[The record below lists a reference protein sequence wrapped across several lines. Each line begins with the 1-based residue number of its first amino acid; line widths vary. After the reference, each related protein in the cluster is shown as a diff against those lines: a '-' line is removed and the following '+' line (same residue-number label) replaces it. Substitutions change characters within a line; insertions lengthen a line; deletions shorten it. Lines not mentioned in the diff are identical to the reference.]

1 MYRTYLRKSFEI
13 TGNVVFLNYG
23 EQSRILCNE
32 CFPEEFEELKQHYH
46 TVENHPIFLSD
57 EFDYTP
63 TCDIY
68 LDTIDVNLIEYN
80 KPRKKV
86 SLNVSL

>member
-13 TGNVVFLNYG
+13 TGNGLFLNYG

-63 TCDIY
+63 TCDICSST
-68 LDTIDVNLIEYN
+68 LDVNLIEYN
-80 KPRKKV
+80 KPK
-86 SLNVSL
+86 

>member
-46 TVENHPIFLSD
+46 TVEN
-57 EFDYTP
+57 
-63 TCDIY
+63 
-68 LDTIDVNLIEYN
+68 
-80 KPRKKV
+80 
-86 SLNVSL
+86 